1 SVVVMAVLVTLGMFA
16 RRWRENAGR
25 LPFNGIVAYVVTLY
39 TWILFVR
46 INPLWLLV
54 TPALHS
60 LQYLAVVWRYESNYE
75 KDQQGAMDQPALA
88 IFRAWL
94 GRTHRLRLLGFGLVG
109 LVGGFVVILGAPIVL
124 QLLVPYYTEIFGA
137 TFFLFIF
144 WIFINV
150 HHYFLDN
157 VTWRRDNPYVRRY
170 LFS

>member
-16 RRWRENAGR
+16 RHWRDNGGR
-25 LPFNGIVAYVVTLY
+25 LPFNGVVAYVVTLY

-46 INPLWLLV
+46 IYPLWLLV

-75 KDQQGAMDQPALA
+75 KDQPGAMDQPTLA
-88 IFRAWL
+88 IFKAWL
-94 GRTHRLRLLGFGLVG
+94 GKKHRLRLLGFVLVG
-109 LVGGFVVILGAPIVL
+109 LIVGFVGFWGAPIGL
-124 QLLVPYYTEIFGA
+124 QHLVPYDTEIFGA
-137 TFFLFIF
+137 TLFLFIF

-157 VTWRRDNPYVRRY
+157 VTWRR
-170 LFS
+170 